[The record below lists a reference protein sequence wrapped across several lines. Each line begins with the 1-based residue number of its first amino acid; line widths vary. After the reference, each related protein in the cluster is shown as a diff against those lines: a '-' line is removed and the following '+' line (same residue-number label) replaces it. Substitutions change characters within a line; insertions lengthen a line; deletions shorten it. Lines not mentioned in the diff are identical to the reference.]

1 MILELPGIER
11 DLNLNTDVKALPL
24 LLGANKNNIQFNITL
39 TSTVPTILSDPVVLP
54 AASIAPTI
62 YPLSKHILSEHIY
75 SYILQKS
82 YFLFKG
88 FTLFLSVLIRVRML

>member
-39 TSTVPTILSDPVVLP
+39 TSTVPTILSDPVILP
-54 AASIAPTI
+54 AVSIVPTI
-62 YPLSKHILSEHIY
+62 YPLSEHIY

-88 FTLFLSVLIRVRML
+88 FTSFLSVLIRVRML

>member
-39 TSTVPTILSDPVVLP
+39 TSTVPTILSDPVILP

-62 YPLSKHILSEHIY
+62 YPLSKQILSEHI
-75 SYILQKS
+75 IVT
-82 YFLFKG
+82 YFKNRIFCSRG
-88 FTLFLSVLIRVRML
+88 SHRF

>member
-39 TSTVPTILSDPVVLP
+39 TSTVPTILSDPVILP
-54 AASIAPTI
+54 AANIAPTI
-62 YPLSKHILSEHIY
+62 YPLSKHFLSEHIY
-75 SYILQKS
+75 SYIL
-82 YFLFKG
+82 
-88 FTLFLSVLIRVRML
+88 